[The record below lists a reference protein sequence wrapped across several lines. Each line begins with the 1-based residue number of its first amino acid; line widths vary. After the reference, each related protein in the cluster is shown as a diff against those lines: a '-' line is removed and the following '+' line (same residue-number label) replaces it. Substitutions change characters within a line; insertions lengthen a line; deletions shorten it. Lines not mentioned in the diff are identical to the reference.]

1 MTGEATETIPAT
13 EQKLPLPQAEAGS
26 GTESDSDES
35 VPELKEQDSSK
46 TTTQAQRATAAEIE
60 EEPVSKAKQS
70 QGEKKAKKAMSQLG
84 LQQVTGVTGVTI
96 QKSKNVLCITKPDIY
111 KSPASDTY
119 VVMEEAEIEDWSQQA
134 PLAEGLS
141 M

>member
-1 MTGEATETIPAT
+1 MTGEAAETIPAT

-35 VPELKEQDSSK
+35 VPKLKEQDSSK
-46 TTTQAQRATAAEIE
+46 TTTQQAQRATAAEIE

-84 LQQVTGVTGVTI
+84 LQQVTGVTGITI
-96 QKSKNVLCITKPDIY
+96 QKSKNVLFITKPDYLQEPSFRHLRRIW
-111 KSPASDTY
+111 KSRD
-119 VVMEEAEIEDWSQQA
+119 
-134 PLAEGLS
+134 
-141 M
+141 